1 MKHSTHRRAVTWM
14 SVTAALAL
22 LLTTHRGRAQADD
35 WLVVPVTAGEDVA
48 RAHAIAKDVEQ
59 DLAQRGFQVQASE
72 VAAERFE
79 QRVSVSASALS
90 VDQIDAWKQR
100 SRAALGSLARNDY
113 EGALRELEAAQAT
126 SRAAVAALNR
136 NDETSAILLDTCL
149 YTVRALL
156 GVGKQA
162 TAQVQAA
169 ECAQLSPGIAPNT
182 KMHPPAIRTFY
193 ADVVDAGR
201 ARTGTL
207 SVDSK
212 PSGCEARVNGIRV
225 GPTPARVE
233 QRPEGAYAVQVECG
247 TTPGRI
253 HRVQVEKGQN
263 SVSVDA
269 DLDAV
274 VRTRGGLR
282 LEYTA
287 QPDVSILE
295 THALALSEV
304 LDASRV
310 ILVAEHEGGATELI
324 LFDAVAEK
332 RKSAIV
338 AGSSTA
344 AVDAL
349 LHDPPPVAPPTRPP
363 RGQFIAGVSLAAIGT
378 ASLLSA
384 YALYGVS
391 ATKVADEMIA
401 APTNDNQAHW
411 LNLRFGTF
419 YAGSAG
425 AAALV
430 TAMPLALPYR
440 PKTPWWAWLSGSAG
454 LGLAVTSIA
463 LAVTA
468 PSTPDVSRVA
478 DPQGYVDRAKRT
490 DGAFLAGVSAAP
502 LLTMPL
508 VYLLRRDDKRVRAEL
523 APQLIV
529 SREGGFLGISGNY

>member
-1 MKHSTHRRAVTWM
+1 M
-14 SVTAALAL
+14 SVGAALAL
-22 LLTTHRGRAQADD
+22 LLTTHPGRAQADD

-48 RAHAIAKDVEQ
+48 HARAIAKDVEG
-59 DLAQRGFQVQASE
+59 DLTQRGFQVQASE
-72 VAAERFE
+72 VASQGFE
-79 QRVSVSASALS
+79 QRVSVPASALS
-90 VDQIDAWKQR
+90 ANEIDAWKQR

-113 EGALRELEAAQAT
+113 QGALRELEAVQAT
-126 SRAAVAALNR
+126 SRAAVDALNR
-136 NDETSAILLDTCL
+136 DDETAAILLDTCL

-169 ECAQLSPGIAPNT
+169 ECARLSPGIAPNT

-201 ARTGTL
+201 ARTATL

-233 QRPEGAYAVQVECG
+233 QLPQGAYAVQVECDAE
-247 TTPGRI
+247 PGRI
-253 HRVQVEKGQN
+253 HRVQVERGQN

-269 DLDAV
+269 DLDAA
-274 VRTRGGLR
+274 VRTSGGLR

-287 QPDVSILE
+287 QPDASILE

-324 LFDAVAEK
+324 LVDATEGK
-332 RKSAIV
+332 RKSASV
-338 AGSSTA
+338 TGSSAA

-349 LHDPPPVAPPTRPP
+349 LHEPIPVTPPTRPP

-384 YALYGVS
+384 YTLYGVS
-391 ATKVADEMIA
+391 ATNVADEMIA

-411 LNLRFGTF
+411 LNLRFGMF
-419 YAGSAG
+419 YVGSAG

-440 PKTPWWAWLSGSAG
+440 AKTPWWAWLSGSAG
-454 LGLAVTSIA
+454 LGLAATSIA

-468 PSTPDVSRVA
+468 PPTPDASRVA

-508 VYLLRRDDKRVRAEL
+508 VYLLRRDDKRARAEL
-523 APQLIV
+523 APQLLV
-529 SREGGFLGISGNY
+529 NRSGGFVGISGNY

>member
-1 MKHSTHRRAVTWM
+1 M
-14 SVTAALAL
+14 SVTTALAL
-22 LLTTHRGRAQADD
+22 LLTADRGRAQAED
-35 WLVVPVTAGEDVA
+35 WLVVPVTASENVA
-48 RAHAIAKDVEQ
+48 HARAIAKDVER
-59 DLAQRGFQVQASE
+59 DLAQRGFQVQATE
-72 VAAERFE
+72 IAAERFE
-79 QRVSVSASALS
+79 QRVSVPASALS
-90 VDQIDAWKQR
+90 VDEIDAWKQR

-113 EGALRELEAAQAT
+113 EGALRELEAAQAI
-126 SRAAVAALNR
+126 SRAAVDALNR
-136 NDETSAILLDTCL
+136 DDETAAMLLDTCL

-162 TAQVQAA
+162 TAQVQAV
-169 ECAQLSPGIAPNT
+169 ECARLSPGIAPNT

-207 SVDSK
+207 AVGSK
-212 PSGCEARVNGIRV
+212 PLGCEARVNGIHL

-233 QRPEGAYAVQVECG
+233 RLPEGAYAVQVECDAE
-247 TTPGRI
+247 PGRI
-253 HRVQVEKGQN
+253 HRVQVERGET

-274 VRTRGGLR
+274 VRTHGGLR
-282 LEYTA
+282 LDYAA
-287 QPDVSILE
+287 QPDASISE
-295 THALALSEV
+295 AHALALSEV
-304 LDASRV
+304 LDARRVVLVSSR
-310 ILVAEHEGGATELI
+310 EGGATELL
-324 LFDAVAEK
+324 LFDAAEDK

-338 AGSSTA
+338 TGSSTA

-349 LHDPPPVAPPTRPP
+349 LHEPTPVTPPTRPP
-363 RGQFIAGVSLAAIGT
+363 RGQFIAGVSLAAVGT

-391 ATKVADEMIA
+391 ATNVADEMIA

-411 LNLRFGTF
+411 LNLRFGMF
-419 YAGSAG
+419 YVGSAG

-440 PKTPWWAWLSGSAG
+440 EKTPWWAWLCGSAG
-454 LGLAVTSIA
+454 LGLAATSIA

-468 PSTPDVSRVA
+468 PPTPDVSRVA

-502 LLTMPL
+502 LLSMPL
-508 VYLLRRDDKRVRAEL
+508 VYLLRRDDKRGRAEL
-523 APQLIV
+523 APRLLV
-529 SREGGFLGISGNY
+529 NRSGGFVGISGNY